1 MEWRSLNIR
10 LRQYGLTL
18 DQYHAL
24 EESQD
29 FKCAMCGADDSGRQD
44 CPGSF
49 YIDHDHQT
57 GHVRGL
63 LCHGCNV
70 AVGDGNLERLRA
82 SVRYIE
88 KHIEKRDRG
97 LRVVA

>member
-10 LRQYGLTL
+10 LRQYGLTI

-29 FKCAMCGADDSGRQD
+29 FQCAICGADDSGRKD

-49 YIDHDHQT
+49 YIDHDHDT

-63 LCHGCNV
+63 LCHSCNMV
-70 AVGDGNLERLRA
+70 IRNGDRDWLLKAVD
-82 SVRYIE
+82 YIE
-88 KHIEKRDRG
+88 RHIERRDRG